1 MKQTRKGI
9 ALVLA
14 AFFALSSTTT
24 VWAET
29 VLPENITESSAVSTP
44 ESSEAAEEIP
54 VTSEVSESEPPES
67 SVESEIPEESQ
78 TPELPDVS
86 SSETESVADVSS
98 EQPSV
103 DTSEE
108 TSEPPLTSET
118 TATPMP
124 RAAVQQKRY
133 GKSSAE
139 YTRQAVSKLRSS
151 DFDILLKLYPDR
163 LPPDGGEDI
172 PLYESGSFLYMK
184 EGKTAILVAYMGSE
198 PELTLPETLGGLK
211 VVGIS
216 STFLT
221 MATTVISVNVPA
233 SITELEPGCFF
244 SPALT
249 LASINVAPGNP
260 NYKSVDGVLFNKS
273 GTHLI
278 SYPAGSDQGSYT
290 VPNGTE
296 FLDTVSFLGASIVKA
311 ELPEGVTVIDEYAF
325 EGSML
330 KQIVL
335 PDSLEAICEGTFQ
348 NSMLSSITLP
358 KSLYYLGGGAFAGS
372 RMTAFA
378 VHPDND
384 QFAAE
389 DGVLYNNAKT
399 RLMEFPCL
407 KKADHFVLPA
417 TVTGLDAY
425 VFATNSYL
433 RSFSLAPGSALD
445 RLGEYAFVNCVN
457 LTSVDLSAARKLRIL
472 EASAFESCHSL
483 TSVKLPEGLLEI
495 RETAFAETALTS
507 IQLPVSLR
515 FLGEDSLAETA
526 LTSLHIPKNV
536 SAFLSCGVLSPQIIL
551 DENEEELVYTQIKL
565 TVDSANPYF
574 KLIKNVLY
582 NGKITELLWYPMA
595 LTARSYT
602 VPNTVTAIADQAIY
616 NDYLEQLNIPKS
628 VKTIGS
634 DAIYGE
640 QMMVFCFKGSAAE
653 AYCKNSDVEVPYAYP
668 SLSLNQTKATVSKGK
683 TLQLKATLSPKL
695 SGDAVTYTS
704 SNSKVAKVNSTGLVT
719 GVATGTAKITAKTAS
734 GSTRTCS
741 ITINNPVPK
750 LKISATGINS
760 VKLSWTSV
768 PGASGYEVYQATS
781 KSGKYSKVYSGSAT
795 SFTKAPLSSNKT
807 YYYKVRSFKKSGK
820 KVTADSYS
828 AVLSAKP
835 TLVNKVTASKLNVR
849 KSPSIK
855 SKIVGSYQKGTA
867 ITVKAVSGKWLQ
879 TSKGWCSADYVSAR
893 SAKVTGATALN
904 VRKSPSTSGKLV
916 KTIRKGTKL
925 KVYAEKNGWF
935 LTNQGGWVSG
945 QYLR

>member
-14 AFFALSSTTT
+14 AFFALSSTAT

-29 VLPENITESSAVSTP
+29 VLPENTAESSAVSAP
-44 ESSEAAEEIP
+44 ESSQTTKEDP
-54 VTSEVSESEPPES
+54 DTPEVSEPES
-67 SVESEIPEESQ
+67 MESSAESELPQESQ
-78 TPELPDVS
+78 LPQIPDVS
-86 SSETESVADVSS
+86 SSEPESVADASS
-98 EQPSV
+98 EQI
-103 DTSEE
+103 
-108 TSEPPLTSET
+108 SEPSLASE
-118 TATPMP
+118 ATGTPAP

-133 GKSSAE
+133 SKSSAE
-139 YTRQAVSKLRSS
+139 YTRQAVSKLQGS
-151 DFDILLKLYPDR
+151 DFDILLNLYPDR

-172 PLYESGSFLYMK
+172 PLYESGSFLYMAK
-184 EGKTAILVAYMGSE
+184 GKAAILAAYIGSE
-198 PELTLPETLGGLK
+198 PELTLPETIDGLK
-211 VVGIS
+211 VTGVS
-216 STFLT
+216 SVFLT
-221 MATTVISVNVPA
+221 MNTTVISVTVPA
-233 SITELEPGCFF
+233 GITVLEPGCFF
-244 SPALT
+244 SPSLT
-249 LASINVAPGNP
+249 LSSINVAPENP
-260 NYKSVDGVLFNKS
+260 NYQSIDGVLFNKS
-273 GTHLI
+273 GSHLI

-290 VPNGTE
+290 VPNGTK
-296 FLDTVSFLGASIVKA
+296 FLATVSFLGASIVKA

-325 EGSML
+325 ESSML

-335 PDSLEAICEGTFQ
+335 PNSLEAIGEGAFQ
-348 NSMLSSITLP
+348 NSMLSGIILP

-372 RMTAFA
+372 RMTSFA
-378 VHPDND
+378 VHPENDN
-384 QFAAE
+384 FAAE
-389 DGVLYNNAKT
+389 DGVLYNHTKT
-399 RLMEFPCL
+399 RLMEFPCR
-407 KKADHFVLPA
+407 KKANHFVLPA

-457 LTSVDLSAARKLRIL
+457 LTSVDLSAAQKLRIL
-472 EASAFESCHSL
+472 EASAFERCTNM

-495 RETAFAETALTS
+495 REAAFAETALTS

-515 FLGEDSLAETA
+515 FLGEGSLSETR
-526 LTSLHIPKNV
+526 LTNLHIPKNV
-536 SAFLSCGVLSPQIIL
+536 SSFINCGVLAPQFSY
-551 DENEEELVYTQIKL
+551 DDNEEEPVCYQITL

-574 KLIKNVLY
+574 KLIKGVLY
-582 NGKITELLWYPMA
+582 NGKMTELLWYPMT

-602 VPNTVTAIADQAIY
+602 IPNTVTAIADEALY
-616 NDYLEQLNIPKS
+616 NDFLEQLNIPKS
-628 VKTIGS
+628 VKSIGS
-634 DAIYGE
+634 DAFYGE

-653 AYCKNSDVEVPYAYP
+653 IYCKNPDMELPYAYP
-668 SLSLNQTKATVSKGK
+668 SLSLNQTKTTVSKGK
-683 TLQLKATLSPKL
+683 TLQLKSTLSPKL
-695 SGDAVTYTS
+695 GGDAVAYTS
-704 SNSKVAKVNSTGLVT
+704 SNPKVAKVSSTGLVT
-719 GVATGTAKITAKTAS
+719 GVAAGTAKITAKAAS

-741 ITINNPVPK
+741 ITINNPVPT

-807 YYYKVRSFKKSGK
+807 YYYKVRSFKKSGG
-820 KVTADSYS
+820 KVTPGSYS
-828 AVLSAKP
+828 SVLSAKP
-835 TLVNKVTASKLNVR
+835 TLVNKVTASKLNIR

-855 SKIVGSYQKGTA
+855 SKVVSSYKKGTT

-904 VRKSPSTSGKLV
+904 VRKSPSTSGKWV
-916 KTIRKGTKL
+916 KSIRKGTTV

-945 QYLR
+945 QYLQ